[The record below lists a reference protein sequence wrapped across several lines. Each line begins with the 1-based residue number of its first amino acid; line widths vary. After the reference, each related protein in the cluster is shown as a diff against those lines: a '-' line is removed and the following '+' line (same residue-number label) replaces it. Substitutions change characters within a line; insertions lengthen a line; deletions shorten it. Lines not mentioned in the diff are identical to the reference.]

1 MNQPHE
7 SSRPAWW
14 RYLAYWYG
22 GRLPVSVRDWVI
34 NDLVGPGAAAR
45 MVARW
50 SIPCIILVLPMLFVP
65 GPWGV
70 RITMTMP
77 ILLSYLFFS
86 IALNRV
92 YRRYR
97 LVQHGLDPELINSL
111 DREKNA
117 DLYAEYHRK
126 YRNEAAPPFP
136 ASR

>member
-1 MNQPHE
+1 MNRSPE
-7 SSRPAWW
+7 SARPTWG
-14 RYLAYWYG
+14 RQVAYWYG
-22 GRLPVSVRDWVI
+22 GRLPASMTDWVR
-34 NDLVGPGAAAR
+34 NDLAGPGASVR

-50 SIPCIILVLPMLFVP
+50 SIPCILLLLPMLFVP
-65 GPWGV
+65 APWGV

-97 LVQHGLDPELINSL
+97 LVQHGLDPELVNAV
-111 DREKNA
+111 DRVKNA

-126 YRNEAAPPFP
+126 YRGENGRPVSV
-136 ASR
+136 SR

>member
-7 SSRPAWW
+7 SSSPVWW
-14 RYLAYWYG
+14 RYVAYWYG
-22 GRLPVSVRDWVI
+22 GRLPVSVQDWVI
-34 NDLVGPGAAAR
+34 NDLTGPGAAVR
-45 MVARW
+45 MVTRW
-50 SIPCIILVLPMLFVP
+50 SIPCILLVLPMLFVP

-97 LVQHGLDPELINSL
+97 LVQHGLDPELINTL
-111 DREKNA
+111 ERAKNA
-117 DLYAEYHRK
+117 DLYVEYHRK
-126 YRNEAAPPFP
+126 YRNETTRPSSV
-136 ASR
+136 SR